1 MSVQDL
7 RPNSQDISAFYLAN
21 IYQILAD
28 SNAIPPTSIPSTVS
42 IPPQFSPPRY
52 AVWVNS
58 LWSLSLVI
66 SLTCALLA
74 TSLHQWARRYIRFT
88 QPPRRSPEKRARVR
102 AFFADGVNKM
112 HLPWAVEALPAL
124 IHLSLFLFFSGLAVF
139 LFNINHSVYISVIW
153 WIGLFSIVYVW
164 ITVMPIFRHD
174 SPYYAPLS
182 SIAWSLHASTLYA
195 LFTIL
200 TFITSGICGSMQTF
214 RRFHSLSKH
223 YGDWMLGGVR
233 KAAEEAALK
242 QSQEIDLGILDWTID
257 ALGEDDR
264 LEKFFDAIP
273 GFTDSQM
280 VKALQRPLPDMF
292 RSRFVDSLCGLLDR
306 TLLSKSVYEDVK
318 IRRLVICMNAA
329 NAVCGPYDIYG
340 ILRHLSRLR
349 FDQAPQSIQAAQV
362 LARWCTS
369 SEDYVSRCARQT
381 VASILLSVRERDDR
395 WTALVKDQ
403 FGLPEHVLR
412 DNIAH
417 GDNSVLLSI
426 LIHVARGVI
435 RSEPSNL
442 EILWSLTKF
451 DVHNT
456 QPGLQNE
463 ICALWNEV
471 VLKARD
477 EFYPHVFV
485 LVWIRHLY
493 IALHQD
499 TDAAPIAFSA
509 STAYG
514 EPILAQPSSYPL
526 CNIATHHPNISTHD
540 PVTASPI
547 DPRPTHLS
555 DSSSHQSRLE
565 NPPTASEST
574 APRRAEEQNIIQ
586 VLPVSAHYVPP
597 PPHVHGFPL
606 PSSMTNP
613 LHIDPQFTS
622 VTVPSI
628 HDGIEK
634 SSPGIHPIVSM
645 EVSHHL
651 PQSALSNTGLTAQIL
666 LSDKPTPDTQINE
679 MGETSQMPA
688 ATQLTFLRPEPVPI
702 AISGSTV
709 PGPPSYP
716 VHQPGSFP
724 ETLKPI
730 PPAHPLYTLDSAKEG
745 DITIRHAVSD
755 ITEI

>member
-1 MSVQDL
+1 M
-7 RPNSQDISAFYLAN
+7 
-21 IYQILAD
+21 
-28 SNAIPPTSIPSTVS
+28 
-42 IPPQFSPPRY
+42 
-52 AVWVNS
+52 NS

-88 QPPRRSPEKRARVR
+88 QPARYGPEKRARVR

-124 IHLSLFLFFSGLAVF
+124 IHLSLFLFFSGLVVF
-139 LFNINHSVYISVIW
+139 LFNINHNVCISVIW

-200 TFITSGICGSMQTF
+200 TITSGSCGSTQAF
-214 RRFHSLSKH
+214 RRFHALSKR
-223 YGDWMLGGVR
+223 YGAWMLGGVR
-233 KAAEEAALK
+233 KAAEEVASK
-242 QSQEIDLGILDWTID
+242 QSQEIDLGILDWTIG

-264 LEKFFDAIP
+264 LEKFFEAIP
-273 GFTDSQM
+273 GFANSQM
-280 VKALQRPLPDMF
+280 VKDFQRPLLDMF
-292 RSRFVDSLCGLLDR
+292 RSRFVDSVCGLLDR
-306 TLLSKSVYEDVK
+306 TLLSNSVHEEVK

-329 NAVCGPYDIYG
+329 NAICVPYDIYG
-340 ILRHLSRLR
+340 ILSHLSRLR
-349 FDQAPQSIQAAQV
+349 FDQAPQSIQAAQI

-381 VASILLSVRERDDR
+381 VASIVLSVRERDER
-395 WTALVKDQ
+395 WIALVKDQ

-426 LIHVARGVI
+426 LTHVARGVI
-435 RSEPSNL
+435 RSESSNP
-442 EILWSLTKF
+442 EVLWSLAKF

-463 ICALWNEV
+463 FCDLWNEV

-477 EFYPHVFV
+477 KFYPHVFV
-485 LVWIRHLY
+485 LMWIRHFY
-493 IALHQD
+493 IALHQG
-499 TDAAPIAFSA
+499 TDAAPTAFSA

-514 EPILAQPSSYPL
+514 DPILAQPSSYPL
-526 CNIATHHPNISTHD
+526 CNIAMHHPNASAHD

-547 DPRPTHLS
+547 VPRPTQLS
-555 DSSSHQSRLE
+555 DSHHPSPLRTRSE
-565 NPPTASEST
+565 NQPSPSGST
-574 APRRAEEQNIIQ
+574 APRRVEEPNIIQ
-586 VLPVSAHYVPP
+586 VLPVFADYV

-606 PSSMTNP
+606 PSLMTNP
-613 LHIDPQFTS
+613 VHIDTQFTS

-628 HDGIEK
+628 HDGIEEP
-634 SSPGIHPIVSM
+634 SSDIHPVVSM
-645 EVSHHL
+645 EVPHHL
-651 PQSALSNTGLTAQIL
+651 PQSALSNADFTSQIL
-666 LSDKPTPDTQINE
+666 RPDKPTPDSRIAE
-679 MGETSQMPA
+679 MGEASQTPA
-688 ATQLTFLRPEPVPI
+688 ATQLTFPLPEP
-702 AISGSTV
+702 G
-709 PGPPSYP
+709 G
-716 VHQPGSFP
+716 FL
-724 ETLKPI
+724 ETSKPI
-730 PPAHPLYTLDSAKEG
+730 PPAHPLYPPDSANKR
-745 DITIRHAVSD
+745 DITVPHAASD
-755 ITEI
+755 MTQISSTENPSAYS

>member
-1 MSVQDL
+1 M
-7 RPNSQDISAFYLAN
+7 
-21 IYQILAD
+21 
-28 SNAIPPTSIPSTVS
+28 
-42 IPPQFSPPRY
+42 
-52 AVWVNS
+52 NS

-74 TSLHQWARRYIRFT
+74 TSLHQWARRYLRFT
-88 QPPRRSPEKRARVR
+88 QPLRWSPEKRARVR

-139 LFNINHSVYISVIW
+139 LFNINHSVYIAVIW

-182 SIAWSLHASTLYA
+182 SIAWSLHAFTLYA

-233 KAAEEAALK
+233 KAAEEAASK

-264 LEKFFDAIP
+264 LEKFFEAIP
-273 GFTDSQM
+273 GFANSQM
-280 VKALQRPLPDMF
+280 VKAFQRPLPDMF

-306 TLLSKSVYEDVK
+306 TLLSNSVYEEVK
-318 IRRLVICMNAA
+318 IRRLVICMDAA
-329 NAVCGPYDIYG
+329 NAICDPYGIYG

-349 FDQAPQSIQAAQV
+349 FDQVPQPIQAAQV

-381 VASILLSVRERDDR
+381 IASILLSVRERDDR

-403 FGLPEHVLR
+403 FGLPEHILR

-426 LIHVARGVI
+426 LTHVARGVI

-463 ICALWNEV
+463 FCALWNEV

-485 LVWIRHLY
+485 LIWIRHLY
-493 IALHQD
+493 MTLHRD
-499 TDAAPIAFSA
+499 TDAAPTAFSA

-514 EPILAQPSSYPL
+514 DPILAQPSSYPL
-526 CNIATHHPNISTHD
+526 CNIATHHPNTSTHD
-540 PVTASPI
+540 PVTTSAIVPSPTQHG
-547 DPRPTHLS
+547 DSHH
-555 DSSSHQSRLE
+555 SSSLRSRLE
-565 NPPTASEST
+565 NLPSPSGST
-574 APRRAEEQNIIQ
+574 APRRAEEPNIVQ
-586 VLPVSAHYVPP
+586 VLPISTDYV

-606 PSSMTNP
+606 SSSMTDP
-613 LHIDPQFTS
+613 VDIGPQFTS
-622 VTVPSI
+622 VMVPSI
-628 HDGIEK
+628 HGGIERK
-634 SSPGIHPIVSM
+634 LSSDIHPTVSM

-651 PQSALSNTGLTAQIL
+651 PQSALSNTTLTAQFL
-666 LSDKPTPDTQINE
+666 RPDKPTPDTQVNE
-679 MGETSQMPA
+679 MGGTSQTPA
-688 ATQLTFLRPEPVPI
+688 ATQLTFLGPETVPI
-702 AISGSTV
+702 AITGSAV
-709 PGPPSYP
+709 HSPPSFP
-716 VHQPGSFP
+716 VQQSGGSP

-730 PPAHPLYTLDSAKEG
+730 LPAYPLYPLDSAKKR
-745 DITIRHAVSD
+745 DLTVPHVASD
-755 ITEI
+755 ITQISSTENPAVNS